1 MAPSHPAFAR
11 YTEVRFDIVSV
22 LRPLSGAM
30 SVEHLRG
37 AF

>member
-1 MAPSHPAFAR
+1 VR
-11 YTEVRFDIVSV
+11 YPEVRFDVVSV
-22 LRPLSGAM
+22 LRPISGAT